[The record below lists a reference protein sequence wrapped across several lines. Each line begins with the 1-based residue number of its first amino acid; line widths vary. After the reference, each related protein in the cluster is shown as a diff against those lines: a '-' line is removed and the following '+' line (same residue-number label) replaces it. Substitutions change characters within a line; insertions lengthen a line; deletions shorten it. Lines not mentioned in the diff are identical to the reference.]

1 MSDVKIAMIAAMAS
15 NRVIGLDNA
24 MPWHLPEDLRY
35 FKATTLGKPIIMGR
49 KTWDSLG
56 GRPLPKRRHI
66 VISRQAD
73 FKAEG
78 CESVQNLEAALALV
92 KDETDAFIVGGAQIY
107 ELALPYLDI
116 LEITVVHASLDGHV
130 YFPDWDK
137 SPFECI
143 ASLHHPADANHEY
156 SFTFE
161 TWKRKA

>member
-1 MSDVKIAMIAAMAS
+1 MVLKAIVAYGE
-15 NRVIGLDNA
+15 NRVIGKDNDLI
-24 MPWHLPEDLRY
+24 WHLPDDLKH
-35 FKATTLGKPIIMGR
+35 FKGHTAGKTIIMGR

-66 VISRQAD
+66 VISRQAA

-78 CESVQNLEAALALV
+78 CESVQSLEAALALV
-92 KDETDAFIVGGAQIY
+92 KDEAEAFIVGGAQIY

-116 LEITVVHASLDGHV
+116 LEVTVVHATLEGHA

-137 SPFECI
+137 SPFDCI
-143 ASLHHPADANHEY
+143 TSQHHPADENHQY

>member
-1 MSDVKIAMIAAMAS
+1 MVLKAIVAYGE
-15 NRVIGLDNA
+15 NRVIGKDNDLI
-24 MPWHLPEDLRY
+24 WHLPDDLKH
-35 FKATTLGKPIIMGR
+35 FKRHTAGKTIIMGR

-73 FKAEG
+73 FNAEG
-78 CESVQNLEAALALV
+78 CESVQSLEAALALV
-92 KDETDAFIVGGAQIY
+92 KDEADAFIVGGAQIY
-107 ELALPYLDI
+107 ELALPYLDV